1 MNDEPTADQPEVTAE
16 EEAAVSAQPE
26 KTVFCGW
33 CGAHA
38 SPPPATWSM
47 ITMGDRGPQL
57 LCEACTRTNLR
68 SIESQLSTDWW

>member
-1 MNDEPTADQPEVTAE
+1 MSTEPDPPAAE
-16 EEAAVSAQPE
+16 GGDDAPA
-26 KTVFCGW
+26 KTVFCAW
-33 CGAHA
+33 CGTHA